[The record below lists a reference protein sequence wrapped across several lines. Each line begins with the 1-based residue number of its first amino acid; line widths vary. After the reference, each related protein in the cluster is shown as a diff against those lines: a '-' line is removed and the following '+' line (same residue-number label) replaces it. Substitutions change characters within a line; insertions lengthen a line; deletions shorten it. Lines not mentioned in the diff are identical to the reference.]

1 MNIFTANQVNQVY
14 VVTSLESSSTA
25 GVTNEGEIFV
35 GYTDNHEDI
44 FFVHKGKGGITRS
57 DLIPVKNIMYCKS
70 TDAAKTRQKLMTAL
84 VSVNSAALTSG
95 KTFAGQDYI
104 LNLEMQNPIGMSPD
118 NKYLVFGAV
127 HGTST
132 MTESQFYQKMI
143 EVLSKNAKNVL
154 NDTLTIEYGNTY
166 TMGGYTIKV
175 TNPEDGFKIATGAAT
190 TNLAATYSSKT
201 LTITPSS
208 TASDDTVSELQTIID
223 ALTLP
228 TGTKIE
234 VLSVDATTAASASAV
249 TAATAKTG
257 ILISGKETSWI
268 RGIKQQKP
276 VIFNVFPSTIVTDQY
291 GTECYWSDVIY
302 SSGKKVTGGS
312 EVTESTDATNA
323 PAPVEIANGK
333 LMADFEYFYMG
344 ERGDQYRMKTWPDY
358 VPTEYMVDP
367 SHEYDV
373 VSIHFA
379 YTGSNHA
386 VQKSE
391 KDITLLIDTSA
402 SGVRSGLITAI
413 KTAANDST
421 LF

>member
-14 VVTSLESSSTA
+14 VVTSLESSSIA

-35 GYTDNHEDI
+35 GYTNNHEDI

-70 TDAAKTRQKLMTAL
+70 TEAAKTRQKLMTAL
-84 VSVNSAALTSG
+84 VSVNSAALTGG

-132 MTESQFYQKMI
+132 MTEAQFYAKMVESI
-143 EVLSKNAKNVL
+143 NRNAKNAL
-154 NDTLTIEYGNTY
+154 NDCLTISIAPVTV
-166 TMGGYTIKV
+166 GGITLQSDSDSADVLIK
-175 TNPEDGFKIATGAAT
+175 TASGASTSAS
-190 TNLAATYSSKT
+190 YSSGT
-201 LTITPSS
+201 LTITY
-208 TASDDTVSELQTIID
+208 ASGADVDDINEALAAETDIPGTI
-223 ALTLP
+223 T
-228 TGTKIE
+228 
-234 VLSVDATTAASASAV
+234 
-249 TAATAKTG
+249 ATAVGTLAADSTGKKAATG
-257 ILISGKETSWI
+257 ILISGKEASWI

-276 VIFNVFPSTIVTDQY
+276 VIFNVLPSTIVTDQY

-391 KDITLLIDTSA
+391 KDITLLVDTT
-402 SGVRSGLITAI
+402 SGVKSDLITAI
-413 KTAANDST
+413 ETAADDST